1 MFKKISIALVGIFAK
16 ISASQFITKL
26 VCLAGKE
33 HNPYRKSDIYQINF
47 QNQFIF
53 LEKILSGSQS

>member
-16 ISASQFITKL
+16 ISASQFIIKL
-26 VCLAGKE
+26 VCLVGKE
-33 HNPYRKSDIYQINF
+33 YYPYRKSDIHQINC
-47 QNQFIF
+47 QNQFIL

>member
-1 MFKKISIALVGIFAK
+1 MFKKISIALVGIFAR

-33 HNPYRKSDIYQINF
+33 HNPFRKSDIHQTNC
-47 QNQFIF
+47 QNQFIL